1 MTGAKHREIG
11 VASRRL
17 RPTKRWL
24 RQRGA
29 WGERRVAD
37 VVKLA
42 FDLERHAR
50 HFGGTLA
57 LIKRQF
63 FGEVAMGEP
72 TAVHLGDGGVK
83 GVLGKLPV
91 RSKAQRGVRSSR

>member
-1 MTGAKHREIG
+1 M
-11 VASRRL
+11 
-17 RPTKRWL
+17 
-24 RQRGA
+24 
-29 WGERRVAD
+29 
-37 VVKLA
+37 KLA